1 MKSRTTLRRI
11 CLGLAT
17 AATVTTSLA
26 TGVLAPTASAS
37 AAEVE
42 GPKVKWLVSLWG
54 ARRGFTEGVEGLK
67 EYLAA
72 KTDGNFELDL
82 QYGGVLSDPKEN
94 IDGLQLGAFEAAT
107 VCPFYHPDKTPASM
121 GLSQAFLPL
130 PTLETQYKVYEK
142 YLQHPA
148 VAAEW
153 ARWNAVPIMS
163 ALMPNYEIMGKG
175 EAPMNLA
182 GWDGYRLNASGGH
195 AALMEA
201 LGAVPATLPAPDLYN
216 ALERGVIEGVV
227 YPYTYAFVAY
237 RFHEIS
243 TWVTDGWNLGT
254 VQCTVAANTDAY
266 NALPDQYKTL
276 LQEAV
281 GPAYDHQIKAYAE
294 IDQANE
300 KEFDAKGLKRIPLT
314 DDVRDALQAAV
325 KPSWQKWID
334 DVTAK
339 GIPGQELF
347 DLILTEASEA
357 QSKP

>member
-1 MKSRTTLRRI
+1 MKSDITIRT
-11 CLGLAT
+11 LGLTAAFAT
-17 AATVTTSLA
+17 ALTTTA
-26 TGVLAPTASAS
+26 AFAPGAAQ

-67 EYLAA
+67 EELAR

-130 PTLETQYKVYEK
+130 PSFEVQYKVYGE
-142 YLQHPA
+142 YLKHPA
-148 VAAEW
+148 VKAEW
-153 ARWNAVPIMS
+153 DKWNATPIMS

-175 EAPMNLA
+175 EIPAKLA
-182 GWDGYRLNASGGH
+182 DWSGVRVNASGGH
-195 AALMEA
+195 AALMES
-201 LGAVPATLPAPDLYN
+201 LGAVPSTMPAPDLYN
-216 ALERGVIEGVV
+216 SLERGVIDGIV

-237 RFHEIS
+237 RFHELS
-243 TWVTDGWNLGT
+243 TWVTDAWNLGT
-254 VQCTVAANTDAY
+254 IQCTVAANTDAY
-266 NALPDQYKTL
+266 NALPEQYKAL
-276 LQEAV
+276 LAEAV
-281 GPAYDHQIKAYAE
+281 VLAYAHQIAAYAE
-294 IDQANE
+294 IDKANE
-300 KEFDAKGLKRIPLT
+300 AEFDARGLKRVPLT
-314 DDVRDALQAAV
+314 DDVKAALEAAV
-325 KPSWQKWID
+325 KPSWQSWID

-347 DLILTEASEA
+347 DMILSEA
-357 QSKP
+357 EKARAGQ

>member
-1 MKSRTTLRRI
+1 MRNTKTGAV
-11 CLGLAT
+11 GLAGLF
-17 AATVTTSLA
+17 AATLSATTALVAPAAA
-26 TGVLAPTASAS
+26 T

-42 GPKVKWLVSLWG
+42 GPKVTWLVSLWG

-67 EYLAA
+67 AYLAE

-130 PTLETQYKVYEK
+130 PTLEAQYKVYGE

-148 VAAEW
+148 VQEEW
-153 ARWNAVPIMS
+153 AKWNATPIMS

-175 EAPMNLA
+175 ETPTALA
-182 GWDGYRLNASGGH
+182 DWDGVRLNASGGH

-201 LGAVPATLPAPDLYN
+201 IGAVPSTMPAPDLYS
-216 ALERGVIEGVV
+216 ALERGVIEGMVF
-227 YPYTYAFVAY
+227 PYTYAFVAY
-237 RFHEIS
+237 RFHELS
-243 TWVTDGWNLGT
+243 DWVTDAWNLGT

-266 NALPDQYKTL
+266 NALPEQYRAL
-276 LQEAV
+276 LNEAV
-281 GPAYDHQIKAYAE
+281 VPAYEHQIAAYAE
-294 IDQANE
+294 IDEANE
-300 KEFDAKGLKRIPLT
+300 KEFEERGLERIPLT
-314 DDVRDALQAAV
+314 DDIRAALDAAV
-325 KPSWQKWID
+325 QPSWQAWVD

-339 GIPGQELF
+339 GMPGQELL
-347 DLILTEASEA
+347 DLILAEAEKVRSGE
-357 QSKP
+357 

>member
-1 MKSRTTLRRI
+1 MKHDKAIRALTLTAAF
-11 CLGLAT
+11 AT
-17 AATVTTSLA
+17 ALTATTALV
-26 TGVLAPTASAS
+26 APTEAA

-54 ARRGFTEGVEGLK
+54 ARRGFTEGIEGLK
-67 EYLAA
+67 DYLAE

-130 PTLETQYKVYEK
+130 PTFEAQYTVYGN

-148 VAAEW
+148 LQEEW
-153 ARWNAVPIMS
+153 GKWNATPIMS

-175 EAPMNLA
+175 DAPAKLEDWS
-182 GWDGYRLNASGGH
+182 GVRVNASGGH

-201 LGAVPATLPAPDLYN
+201 IGAVPSTMPAPDLYN
-216 ALERGVIEGVV
+216 SLERGVIDGIV

-237 RFHEIS
+237 RFHELS
-243 TWVTDGWNLGT
+243 GWVTDAWNLGT

-276 LQEAV
+276 LAEAV
-281 GPAYDHQIKAYAE
+281 VPAYQHQIAAYGE
-294 IDQANE
+294 IDAANE
-300 KEFDAKGLKRIPLT
+300 KEFDARGLKRIPLT
-314 DDVRDALQAAV
+314 DDVKAALDAAV
-325 KPSWQKWID
+325 APSWQKWID
-334 DVTAK
+334 DTTAK
-339 GIPGQELF
+339 GLPGQELF
-347 DLILTEASEA
+347 DLILSEA
-357 QSKP
+357 AKANGK